1 MDLIEL
7 AKSSGLILDG
17 GMGTMLIM
25 AGLTGGRVS
34 EYWNLEN
41 PSVIEK
47 IHQAYIDA
55 GADVITTNTF
65 GASSLKL
72 KKAGLE
78 DQAESIN
85 RKAVELARKAAK
97 DRFVAGDIGPTGDLM
112 APFGPVSIEQA
123 FDSFAGQAACL
134 ARSGVDLF
142 LIETMFD
149 VQECLAAVKGVR
161 SVSDLPIFAT
171 LTFRKTA
178 RGFAT
183 IMGNKVSE
191 SLEALQ
197 DAGAVAV
204 GANCTL
210 GSDDMV
216 GLAEEIRAAIQGL
229 TIVQPNAGSPQ
240 TRGADICYPE
250 DSDYFSDRIVK
261 IKALG
266 IEIVGGCCG
275 TTPEYI
281 RKIRQKIQP
290 AT

>member
-1 MDLIEL
+1 MKLIEL
-7 AKSSGLILDG
+7 AKSSGLIFDG

-25 AGLTGGRVS
+25 EGLAGGRAS
-34 EYWNLEN
+34 ECWNIEN

-47 IHQAYIDA
+47 IHRAYIDA

-78 DQAESIN
+78 DQAELIN
-85 RKAVELARKAAK
+85 RTAVELARKAAK

-112 APFGPVSIEQA
+112 APFGPVSREQA
-123 FDSFAGQAACL
+123 FDNFARQASCL

-149 VQECLAAVKGVR
+149 LQECLAAVKGVR

-183 IMGNKVSE
+183 MMGNKVAE

-197 DAGAVAV
+197 EAGAAAV

-210 GSDDMV
+210 GSDEMV
-216 GLAEEIRAAIQGL
+216 GLAEEIRAATEGL

-240 TRGADICYPE
+240 PRGSEIFYPE
-250 DSDYFSDRIVK
+250 DSDYFSDRILQ
-261 IKALG
+261 IKVLG

-281 RKIRQKIQP
+281 RKIRQKIQS